1 VIAPGVCSWTAV
13 GNNPSWL
20 TISSSGNAGSSNVVF
35 VAAPN
40 LSASAQIGT
49 LTIAGQTYTVTQA
62 AASCSYSL
70 GAPNT
75 TIAYTP
81 VSNVSLSFSTT
92 FSGCSPSAMSYASW
106 LTVSTAFTGSSGT
119 VTYSATMN
127 SSAATRVG
135 TIQIGDQTFT
145 VNHSG
150 AACAFSLN
158 AYGAVFNTSGV
169 LVSPAGASESVLG
182 SQSAVGCTMP
192 SIGTDQP
199 RIVTLGTLEGP
210 VSNIFTLPYMVTLF
224 PSTTTAVRLATITFG
239 GQIFTVKQTSW

>member
-1 VIAPGVCSWTAV
+1 MGVIAPSVCGWTAV
-13 GNNPSWL
+13 SNNPSWL
-20 TISSSGNAGSSNVVF
+20 TITSSGSAGSSNVVF

-40 LSASAQIGT
+40 LSASPQIGT

-81 VSNVSLSFSTT
+81 VNNVSLSFSTT

-119 VTYSATMN
+119 VTYSVTMN
-127 SSAATRVG
+127 PSAITRVG

-145 VNHSG
+145 VNQSG

-158 AYGAVFNTSGV
+158 AYGAVFSRSGA
-169 LVSPAGASESVLG
+169 LSESVLG
-182 SQSAVGCTMP
+182 SQSAVGCSP

-199 RIVTLGTLEGP
+199 SIVTLGTLEGP